1 MLFRFNSGKERS
13 RRERQSQGRVR
24 AESGQSQKKRTAESI
39 RSKVLRSLEK
49 EPLSKSEIANTI
61 GIKQI
66 TGQLNRV
73 VRSLIEE
80 GIVCYTIPGK
90 PNSRLQKYRLKGK

>member
-1 MLFRFNSGKERS
+1 MRKRAREKGK
-13 RRERQSQGRVR
+13 
-24 AESGQSQKKRTAESI
+24 AESGQSQKKRGAESI

-49 EPLSKSEIANTI
+49 EPLSKSEISNTI

-90 PNSRLQKYRLKGK
+90 PNSRLQKYRLKGKTD